1 MTRFNS
7 GQRVRHTS
15 HGAGTI
21 IEVRTGSNAT
31 YLNSN
36 RGAETLSSLLMAG
49 IGELLVEEYYDAGRY
64 PYRVC
69 FDSGYTDVYSDNDLL
84 TSV

>member
-1 MTRFNS
+1 
-7 GQRVRHTS
+7 
-15 HGAGTI
+15 
-21 IEVRTGSNAT
+21 
-31 YLNSN
+31 
-36 RGAETLSSLLMAG
+36 MAG